1 MSEELAAW
9 AFVALTAIAALSG
22 TRESVYL
29 WRLFRRARR
38 EDGGRRPKPATRLLR
53 YLAIAMTALTA
64 AAAWYAI
71 TTGWAVVTDAR
82 IPTPLRLVS
91 LALAVAALGV
101 PTYVGRGLRRLATER
116 AARVLSLRLRNLHDE
131 PPSAARSRDR

>member
-1 MSEELAAW
+1 MTEELAAW
-9 AFVALTAIAALSG
+9 AFVAVTAIAALSG
-22 TRESVYL
+22 TRESFYL

-38 EDGGRRPKPATRLLR
+38 EDGQRPRPATRLLR

-64 AAAWYAI
+64 AAAWYAA
-71 TTGWAVVTDAR
+71 TTAWAVVSDAR